1 MSAENI
7 LSIKPGSSVYL
18 GALPRTRLHK
28 HAAVVLLIGLS
39 GPIRIEFEGGGSLD
53 CRSALLDAGVNH
65 VLDPCGQRIASVFF
79 DLNQSL
85 SQWLRFAYFQNAPY
99 AFDLIEPAVYKQA
112 KERRLMQRDWESI
125 FSSPVNL
132 DSLGRLD
139 ARILDCV
146 RRLHLPEHF
155 SDPQTDFAQHACL
168 SASRLNHLFKEN
180 TGVSFRH
187 YKLWSQLLYFM
198 KALNNSKSLLEAAHD
213 SGFYDSAHLSNSYQ
227 KMLGISPSSILRNL
241 DRFEV

>member
-1 MSAENI
+1 MISENI
-7 LSIKPGSSVYL
+7 LSIKAGSSVYL
-18 GALPRTRLHK
+18 GELPRTRRHK

-39 GPIRIEFEGGGSLD
+39 GPIRIEFDGGAVLE

-65 VLDPCGQRIASVFF
+65 VLDSCDQRIATVFF
-79 DLNQSL
+79 DLNQPL
-85 SQWLRFAYFQNAPY
+85 SQWLRFAYFQNTPY

-112 KERRLMQRDWESI
+112 KERRLLERDWQSL

-132 DSLGRLD
+132 DELGRFD

-155 SDPQTDFAQHACL
+155 SDQQPEFAQHASL
-168 SASRLNHLFKEN
+168 SPSRLNHLFKEN

-198 KALNNSKSLLEAAHD
+198 KSVNRSKNLLDAAHH

-227 KMLGISPSSILRNL
+227 KMLGIAPSSILRNL
-241 DRFEV
+241 HRFEV